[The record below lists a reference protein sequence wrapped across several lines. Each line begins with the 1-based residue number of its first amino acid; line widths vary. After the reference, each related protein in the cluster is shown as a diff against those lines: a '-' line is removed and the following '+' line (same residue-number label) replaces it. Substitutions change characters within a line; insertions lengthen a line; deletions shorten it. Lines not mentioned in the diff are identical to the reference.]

1 MKKTLLFFLS
11 AVLLSV
17 VTLAQTLQE
26 GINHL
31 NADRFKSAEN
41 TFQKILSVNPNVIE
55 ATYWLGQ
62 TYLDDDKNDAARQ
75 VYDKG
80 LVANGNAPL
89 LLVGRGHVHLVD
101 NKTAEARQ
109 MFETAITMTR
119 TKKGDDPAILTAVG
133 RANVDAKAGDLP
145 YAIQKLELAVQR
157 DPKSA
162 DAFLQLGNAYR
173 KANPGQGG
181 GQAYTNY
188 QKSLQ
193 VNPNFVYAYIRIAK
207 LFETQR
213 NWELVLQNLNDAVKK
228 DPGFSLGYYELFYYY
243 FYRKEFDKATE
254 YFNKYIASR
263 PNEDQT
269 EHDYLQSQL
278 CWARKDYDCAIAKA
292 KSVEAAMGTRVK
304 PRVLKQLAYSYLG
317 KGDFTNARKYVD
329 DFFAREKDGFIPQDY
344 ALKGE
349 IYAGAGIPC
358 EEVYAVFM
366 QGANAD
372 TVLESKLDYLNTA
385 ADYFKTKN
393 CKLQEADM
401 RVFRYNLLPNKN
413 PAHFVNIGILYSQAG
428 EHKRADSLFVEYNK
442 AFPDSIYGYYWRG
455 RVNYTLDTTLTVEP
469 YVSNM
474 IQGYK
479 KTLSIAET
487 DKVRFKTHGVNA
499 ALTLLGY
506 YNNIKADR
514 DSALWYAQRG
524 LAIDTSNSQLK
535 GLVDFLSKSSKQPK
549 TPAKTG
555 NNKPAAKAIKP
566 SAKSPAIKP

>member
-1 MKKTLLFFLS
+1 
-11 AVLLSV
+11 
-17 VTLAQTLQE
+17 
-26 GINHL
+26 
-31 NADRFKSAEN
+31 
-41 TFQKILSVNPNVIE
+41 
-55 ATYWLGQ
+55 
-62 TYLDDDKNDAARQ
+62 
-75 VYDKG
+75 
-80 LVANGNAPL
+80 
-89 LLVGRGHVHLVD
+89 
-101 NKTAEARQ
+101 
-109 MFETAITMTR
+109 MTR
-119 TKKGDDPAILTAVG
+119 TKKGDDPVILTAVG

-188 QKSLQ
+188 KKSLE
-193 VNPNFVYAYIRIAK
+193 VNPNFVYAFIRIAK

-213 NWELVLQNLNDAVKK
+213 NWELVLQNLNDAVTK

-243 FYRKEFDKATE
+243 FFRQEYDKANE
-254 YFNKYIASR
+254 YFKKYVASR

-278 CWARKDYDCAIAKA
+278 CWARKDYDCAITKA
-292 KSVEAAMGTRVK
+292 KSVEATMGTRVK

-317 KGDFTNARKYVD
+317 KGDFANAKKYVD

-358 EEVYAVFM
+358 AEVYAVFM

-401 RVFRYNLLPNKN
+401 RIFRYSLLPNKN

-428 EHKRADSLFVEYNK
+428 EHKRADSLFIAYNN

-474 IQGYK
+474 IQSYK

-514 DSALWYAQRG
+514 DSALWYAQKG
-524 LAIDTSNSQLK
+524 LTIDTSNLQLK

-555 NNKPAAKAIKP
+555 NNKPSAKAIKP
-566 SAKSPAIKP
+566 TVKSPAIKP

>member
-11 AVLLSV
+11 TILLYV
-17 VTLAQTLQE
+17 VTLAQSLQE
-26 GINHL
+26 GVNHL
-31 NADRFKSAEN
+31 YADRFKSAEN

-62 TYLDDDKNDAARQ
+62 SYLDDDKNDAARQ
-75 VYDKG
+75 LYDKA

-89 LLVGRGHVHLVD
+89 LLVGRGHVHLID
-101 NKTAEARQ
+101 NKGAEARQ

-119 TKKGDDPAILTAVG
+119 TKKGDDPAILTAIG
-133 RANVDAKAGDLP
+133 RANVDAKTGDLP

-157 DPKSA
+157 DPKNA
-162 DAFLQLGNAYR
+162 QAYLELGNTYR

-188 QKSLQ
+188 KKALE

-213 NWELVLQNLNDAVKK
+213 NWELVLQNLNDAITK

-243 FYRKEFDKATE
+243 FFRKEYDKANE
-254 YFNKYIASR
+254 YFNKYVASR
-263 PNEDQT
+263 ANEDQT

-278 CWARKDYDCAIAKA
+278 CWARKDYDCAITKA
-292 KSVEAAMGTRVK
+292 KSVEATMGTRVK

-317 KGDFTNARKYVD
+317 KGDFANAKKYVD
-329 DFFAREKDGFIPQDY
+329 DYFAREKDGFVPQDY

-349 IYAGAGIPC
+349 IYAGAGNPC
-358 EEVYAVFM
+358 EEVYTVFM

-372 TVLESKLDYLNTA
+372 TVLESKLDYLNTS

-401 RVFRYNLLPNKN
+401 RMFRYSLLPNKN

-428 EHKRADSLFVEYNK
+428 EHKRADSLFVAYNK
-442 AFPDSIYGYYWRG
+442 AFPDSIYGYDWRG
-455 RVNYTLDTTLTVEP
+455 RVNYTMDTTMTVEP
-469 YVSNM
+469 YVTNLV
-474 IQGYK
+474 QNYQ
-479 KTLSIAET
+479 KTLDLAAN
-487 DKVRFKTHGVNA
+487 DKTRFRSQGIRA
-499 ALTLLGY
+499 ALALVGY
-506 YNNIKADR
+506 HNNIRKDR
-514 DSALWYAQRG
+514 DSALAYAYKG
-524 LAIDTSNSQLK
+524 LAIDTSNEQLK
-535 GLVDFLSKSSKQPK
+535 RVVEILSKTKATKTSSK
-549 TPAKTG
+549 TS
-555 NNKPAAKAIKP
+555 NKP
-566 SAKSPAIKP
+566 SAKAIRPSAKSAAIKP

>member
-1 MKKTLLFFLS
+1 
-11 AVLLSV
+11 
-17 VTLAQTLQE
+17 
-26 GINHL
+26 
-31 NADRFKSAEN
+31 
-41 TFQKILSVNPNVIE
+41 
-55 ATYWLGQ
+55 
-62 TYLDDDKNDAARQ
+62 
-75 VYDKG
+75 
-80 LVANGNAPL
+80 
-89 LLVGRGHVHLVD
+89 
-101 NKTAEARQ
+101 
-109 MFETAITMTR
+109 
-119 TKKGDDPAILTAVG
+119 
-133 RANVDAKAGDLP
+133 
-145 YAIQKLELAVQR
+145 LE
-157 DPKSA
+157 
-162 DAFLQLGNAYR
+162 
-173 KANPGQGG
+173 
-181 GQAYTNY
+181 
-188 QKSLQ
+188 
-193 VNPNFVYAYIRIAK
+193 VNPNFVVAFIRIAK

-213 NWELVLQNLNDAVKK
+213 NWELVLQNLNDAVTK
-228 DPGFSLGYYELFYYY
+228 DPGFSLGYYELFFYY
-243 FYRKEFDKATE
+243 FFRKEYDKANE

-263 PNEDQT
+263 ANEDQT

-278 CWARKDYDCAIAKA
+278 CWARKDYDCAITKA
-292 KSVEAAMGTRVK
+292 KSVEAAMGARVK
-304 PRVLKQLAYSYLG
+304 PKALKQLAYSYLG
-317 KGDFTNARKYVD
+317 KGDFANAKKYVD
-329 DFFAREKDGFIPQDY
+329 DYFAREKDGFVPQDY

-372 TVLESKLDYLNTA
+372 TVLESKLDYLNDA

-428 EHKRADSLFVEYNK
+428 DHKRADSLFVEYNK

-474 IQGYK
+474 VQSYK

-514 DSALWYAQRG
+514 DSALWYAQKG
-524 LAIDTSNSQLK
+524 LAIDTANLQLK

-555 NNKPAAKAIKP
+555 NNKPSAKAIKP
-566 SAKSPAIKP
+566 SAKSPGIKP